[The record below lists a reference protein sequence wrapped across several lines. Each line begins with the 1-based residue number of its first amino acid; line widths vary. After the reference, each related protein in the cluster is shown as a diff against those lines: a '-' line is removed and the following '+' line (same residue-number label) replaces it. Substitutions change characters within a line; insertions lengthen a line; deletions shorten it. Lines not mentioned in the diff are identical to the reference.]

1 MFDIYLGPCSGEMGD
16 SSRVKWA
23 LRISLGLLKVE
34 KMSFRRQELEGAG
47 VGLDRG
53 PPLYEFPRVG
63 VQNTTGWAAYAAE
76 V

>member
-1 MFDIYLGPCSGEMGD
+1 ML
-16 SSRVKWA
+16 KT
-23 LRISLGLLKVE
+23 SLGLLKVE